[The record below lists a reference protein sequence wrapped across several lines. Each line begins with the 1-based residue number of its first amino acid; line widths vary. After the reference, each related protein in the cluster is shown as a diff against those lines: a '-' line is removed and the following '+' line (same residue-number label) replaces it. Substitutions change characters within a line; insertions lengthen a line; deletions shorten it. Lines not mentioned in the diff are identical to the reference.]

1 MNVNIRRFFIK
12 NTIVLGFVYSSF
24 FIVFNS
30 FINIDLNLMKTV
42 FSAFL
47 FAIIMTSYTCSSE
60 LKNYKR
66 LLKGEIALHDM
77 IPSAEGTMKM
87 ISLLSI
93 DKVRQIIKDAGFVEG
108 ECYGDYITFTT
119 HRTWL
124 NSVPISIFIVAK
136 EGMLNIKIYKF
147 TRRNFIE
154 PQNAKDIL
162 SDIKSAINSC
172 S

>member
-12 NTIVLGFVYSSF
+12 NTIVLGFVYSF
-24 FIVFNS
+24 FFVVFNS
-30 FINIDLNLMKTV
+30 LVNIDLNLMKTM

-77 IPSAEGTMKM
+77 IPSAEGTMKT
-87 ISLLSI
+87 IPPLSL
-93 DKVRQIIKDAGFVEG
+93 DKVRQCIKDAGFVEG
-108 ECYGDYITFTT
+108 ECYADYVTFTT

-147 TRRNFIE
+147 TRTNFIE
-154 PQNAKDIL
+154 SKKAKDIID
-162 SDIKSAINSC
+162 DIKAVINSC